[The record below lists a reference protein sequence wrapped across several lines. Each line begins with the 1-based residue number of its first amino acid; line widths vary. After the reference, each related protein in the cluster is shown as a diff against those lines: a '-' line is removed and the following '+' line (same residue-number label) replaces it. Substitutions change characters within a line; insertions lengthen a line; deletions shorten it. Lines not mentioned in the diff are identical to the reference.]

1 MNQGHAQCCSSDE
14 WREEIRNTVLPAILG
29 ATELGPDVLELGPG
43 YGATTEVLREQVDRL
58 TAIEIHA
65 GLAARLVERF
75 IGMNVEVVVGDATD
89 LTLQDNRFSAAVSF
103 FMLHHVPSQQQ
114 QDRVFA
120 EVTRLLQPGGLFVVA
135 DSLASD
141 DLLEFHKGD
150 IYVPIDPA
158 VLADR
163 LTIAGLVAVTVRVDE
178 DYWHAT
184 ASKPASP

>member
-1 MNQGHAQCCSSDE
+1 MSTSGGRVKVDH
-14 WREEIRNTVLPAILG
+14 RNPGGFSGIPAILG

-89 LTLQDNRFSAAVSF
+89 LTLQDHRSSAAVSF

-120 EVTRLLQPGGLFVVA
+120 EVTRVLQPGGLFVVA

-150 IYVPIDPA
+150 IYVPIGPA

-163 LTIAGLVAVTVRVDE
+163 LTIAGLWLSPSGLTK
-178 DYWHAT
+178 T
-184 ASKPASP
+184 IGTPQLASQRRPD